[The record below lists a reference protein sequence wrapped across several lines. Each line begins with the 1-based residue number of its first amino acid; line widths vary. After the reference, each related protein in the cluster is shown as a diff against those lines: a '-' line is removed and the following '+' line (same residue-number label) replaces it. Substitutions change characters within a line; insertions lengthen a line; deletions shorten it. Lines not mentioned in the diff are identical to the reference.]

1 MRETGLTPG
10 QIGGGGIV
18 VDLIDDTIVSAW
30 MGSACRWI
38 NPATE
43 TDDLIVVKRAERKER
58 ELAATA
64 AAGEAGEAGP
74 GVRGRPL
81 SVSDARAQLPPGW
94 SVTVVFL
101 KLAPFVSTLE
111 PSAARACVT
120 RSVRYA
126 SADGAFLMI
135 P

>member
-43 TDDLIVVKRAERKER
+43 TDDLIVVNRAERKER
-58 ELAATA
+58 ELAATTA
-64 AAGEAGEAGP
+64 PGEQETPA
-74 GVRGRPL
+74 PL
-81 SVSDARAQLPPGW
+81 S
-94 SVTVVFL
+94 
-101 KLAPFVSTLE
+101 
-111 PSAARACVT
+111 
-120 RSVRYA
+120 
-126 SADGAFLMI
+126 GAGLSQ
-135 P
+135 